1 MVETEI
7 DRTGSFRTP
16 TMGSEG
22 AKYELK
28 QSFRLLLRLSPE
40 SIILIEVV
48 DS

>member
-1 MVETEI
+1 MVETEN
-7 DRTGSFRTP
+7 DRSVAFRKP
-16 TMGSEG
+16 FRGREG

-40 SIILIEVV
+40 SILLIEVV

>member
-16 TMGSEG
+16 TMGRVG
-22 AKYELK
+22 VNYELK

-40 SIILIEVV
+40 SILLIEVV

>member
-7 DRTGSFRTP
+7 DRMGLFRTP
-16 TMGSEG
+16 TMGREG

-40 SIILIEVV
+40 SILPIEVV

>member
-7 DRTGSFRTP
+7 DRTGAYRTP
-16 TMGSEG
+16 FRGREG

-28 QSFRLLLRLSPE
+28 QSFRLLLRLRPE
-40 SIILIEVV
+40 SILLIEVV